1 MTAPTQGTG
10 GTVVPPAD
18 EAITGAS
25 GSALNATD
33 ADPIDHGMFVP
44 PPTRDNYLTMIR
56 DQAAIRGVDPGT
68 VRDELVEQFRDLH
81 SRQPLDGYDHLAG
94 WLASADIGAGTGPTG
109 LQVLNA
115 RILESARRDPF
126 QAAIGD
132 QAAVEQAVTAQV
144 AADEAVAAAA
154 VAPSVDPSSG
164 MLPNPGPLPVPA
176 DVTTVDPA
184 VAEQQQAAA
193 AQLAGE
199 DAPPPSTDTTSSSGS
214 GGTAG
219 GTGGTSGSTDTA
231 ASSTTDTSSSSSSSK
246 KSGGSGGE

>member
-94 WLASADIGAGTGPTG
+94 WLASADIGAGVGPTG

-115 RILESARRDPF
+115 RVMESARRDPF

-154 VAPSVDPSSG
+154 VAPAVDPSSG

-199 DAPPPSTDTTSSSGS
+199 DAPAPSTDTTTGGS
-214 GGTAG
+214 GGS
-219 GTGGTSGSTDTA
+219 SGSTDTA
-231 ASSTTDTSSSSSSSK
+231 ASSTADTGSSSSSSSK
-246 KSGGSGGE
+246 KSGSGGE